1 MANIKRAN
9 TSGITKTGTAI
20 PDVPDAP
27 TIGTATA
34 GNAAATITYTASTT
48 GGAVTTFTATSSPG
62 SVTGT
67 GASPITVSGLT
78 NGTAYT
84 FTVSGANSTG
94 TSPASSASNSVTPI
108 NPTFV
113 YWTRSPSGDS
123 TLDKFDTNTETTA
136 VGPTT
141 TISRYQSAS
150 TSNTPTAGYFA
161 TGTPTGGTDQAR
173 SSVDKLAFATDSSS
187 VAISSGAFTRL
198 QVTGFSNV
206 GTAGYYTGGE
216 YFSQFS
222 NTGKITYSN
231 DTFSDISKNISIS
244 NGRSAMMSNKGS
256 AAYLGHGSANS
267 AIQKFTFSNETY
279 STIGNSGYAPY
290 HPAGLSNSGTAG
302 YMTGGT
308 GSSGI
313 GQNVRKITFSNDTIS
328 TTSGLVYVRY
338 THSGSGI
345 KGSSGF
351 ISGGGQSPTNGS
363 SIIEKITFS
372 TDTWSELGARI
383 AGSGDR
389 QFTTSVA
396 NEGSI

>member
-34 GNAAATITYTASTT
+34 GNASATVTYTAAAT
-48 GGAVTTFTATSSPG
+48 GGAVTTFTATSTPG
-62 SVTGT
+62 SLTGT
-67 GASPITVSGLT
+67 GSSPITVSGLT

-84 FTVSGANSTG
+84 FTVKGTNSTATG
-94 TSPASSASNSVTPI
+94 PESAASNSVTPI

-113 YWTRSPSGDS
+113 YWTRSPSGES

-161 TGTPTGGTDQAR
+161 TGTPSGGTSDAR

-216 YFSQFS
+216 YFSSFS

-231 DTFSDISKNISIS
+231 DTFSDISKNISIT

-256 AAYLGHGSANS
+256 AAYLGHGSAS
-267 AIQKFTFSNETY
+267 DAIQKFTFSNETY
-279 STIGNSGYAPY
+279 STIGSSGYASY

-308 GSSGI
+308 PNQF
-313 GQNVRKITFSNDTIS
+313 GQNVRKISFSNDAIS
-328 TTSGLVYVRY
+328 TTSGLNWVRY

-351 ISGGGQSPTNGS
+351 ISGGGTNPSNGS

-372 TDTWSELGARI
+372 TDTWSQLSARI

>member
-1 MANIKRAN
+1 MPILGSSS
-9 TSGITKTGTAI
+9 SGGSKPTT
-20 PDVPDAP
+20 P

-34 GNAAATITYTASTT
+34 GDASASVPFTASSYVGKGTITY
-48 GGAVTTFTATSSPG
+48 TATSSPG
-62 SVTGT
+62 GVTGT
-67 GASPITVSGLT
+67 SATSPITVSGLT
-78 NGTAYT
+78 NGTSYT
-84 FTVSGANSTG
+84 FTVVGSTNYGVSSGASG
-94 TSPASSASNSVTPI
+94 ASNSVTPV

-113 YWTRSPSGDS
+113 YWTRSPSGES
-123 TLDKFDTNTETTA
+123 TLDKFNTNTETTA
-136 VGPTT
+136 AGPTT
-141 TISRYQSAS
+141 TQSRYQSAS

-161 TGTPTGGTDQAR
+161 TGTPTGGTSGGL
-173 SSVDKLAFATDSSS
+173 SSVDKLAFTTDTSS
-187 VAISSGAFTRL
+187 VAISSGAFVRL

-216 YFSQFS
+216 AFSNFS

-231 DTFSDISKNISIS
+231 DTFSDISKNISIT

-279 STIGNSGYAPY
+279 STIGNSGYASY

-302 YMTGGT
+302 YMVGGT
-308 GSSGI
+308 PNQF
-313 GQNVRKITFSNDTIS
+313 GQNVRKVTFSNDTIS
-328 TTSGLVYVRY
+328 NSSGSIYPRY

-351 ISGGGQSPTNGS
+351 MAGGSADVNGQSV
-363 SIIEKITFS
+363 IEKITFS
-372 TDTWSELGARI
+372 TETWSALSARI

>member
-1 MANIKRAN
+1 MPILGN
-9 TSGITKTGTAI
+9 
-20 PDVPDAP
+20 
-27 TIGTATA
+27 TA
-34 GNAAATITYTASTT
+34 GQAGRTPEAATITGVTAGNGQVSVAFNEPAYKGKGSITY
-48 GGAVTTFTATSSPG
+48 TATSSPG
-62 SVTGT
+62 GFNATGT
-67 GASPITVSGLT
+67 SPITVTGLS
-78 NGTAYT
+78 NGTSYT
-84 FTVSGANSTG
+84 FTVTALSSSGVST
-94 TSPASSASNSVTPI
+94 ASSASSSATPV

-123 TLDKFDTNTETTA
+123 TLDKFNTNTETTA
-136 VGPTT
+136 SGPTT
-141 TISRYQSAS
+141 TQSRYQSAS

-161 TGTPTGGTDQAR
+161 TGTPTGGTAAALN
-173 SSVDKLAFATDSSS
+173 SVDKLAFATDSSS

-216 YFSQFS
+216 YFSSFS

-231 DTFSDISKNISIS
+231 DTFSDISKNISIT

-279 STIGNSGYAPY
+279 STIGNSGYASY

-302 YMTGGT
+302 YMVGGT
-308 GSSGI
+308 PSQF
-313 GQNVRKITFSNDTIS
+313 GQNVRKISFSNDTIS
-328 TTSGLVYVRY
+328 SSSGSVYSRY

-351 ISGGGQSPTNGS
+351 MAGGSANVNGQSV
-363 SIIEKITFS
+363 IEKITFS

-396 NEGSI
+396 NEGAI

>member
-1 MANIKRAN
+1 VQL
-9 TSGITKTGTAI
+9 
-20 PDVPDAP
+20 PV
-27 TIGTATA
+27 
-34 GNAAATITYTASTT
+34 
-48 GGAVTTFTATSSPG
+48 
-62 SVTGT
+62 
-67 GASPITVSGLT
+67 
-78 NGTAYT
+78 
-84 FTVSGANSTG
+84 
-94 TSPASSASNSVTPI
+94 

-123 TLDKFDTNTETTA
+123 TLDKFNTNTETTA
-136 VGPTT
+136 SGPTT
-141 TISRYQSAS
+141 TQSRYQSAS

-161 TGTPTGGTDQAR
+161 TGTPTGGTAAALN
-173 SSVDKLAFATDSSS
+173 SVDKLAFATDSSS

-216 YFSQFS
+216 YFSSFS

-231 DTFSDISKNISIS
+231 DTFSDISKNISIT

-279 STIGNSGYAPY
+279 STIGNSGYASY

-302 YMTGGT
+302 YMVGGT
-308 GSSGI
+308 PSQF
-313 GQNVRKITFSNDTIS
+313 GQNVRKISFSNDTIS
-328 TTSGLVYVRY
+328 SSSGSVYSRY

-351 ISGGGQSPTNGS
+351 MAGGSANVNGQSV
-363 SIIEKITFS
+363 IEKITFS

-396 NEGSI
+396 NEGAI